1 MMLQAVVARR
11 LLAEQLLQQM
21 KTRLMPFAPELLINK
36 VEQRHAWMTTH
47 QIGDNP
53 SQVEPDAAS
62 YSGLIT
68 YMKVISMTLCC

>member
-36 VEQRHAWMTTH
+36 VEQRHAWMTKH
-47 QIGDNP
+47 QISDDGMLQ
-53 SQVEPDAAS
+53 QVIQDALNS
-62 YSGLIT
+62 
-68 YMKVISMTLCC
+68 